1 MPKAMEMS
9 DNQKTAWIIGASSG
23 IGRALALKLARDGWR
38 VAVSARRADALA
50 DLAREAGSCIQVFPL
65 DICDPEAVSKI
76 SAAVR
81 QEMGPL
87 ALFVQ
92 AAGTYTRD
100 TPSAFDASAM
110 RRMVDLNLIGTAHCL
125 EAVIPILIADGGG
138 RIALV
143 ASVSGYAGLPGGGVY
158 GATKSALI
166 TLAEAMAPDLARHGV
181 AVSIVNPGFVRTP
194 LTDLNDFPMPFIVSA
209 EAAADHICK
218 GLRKGSF
225 EIAFPWQ
232 MVFGLKL
239 LRLLPYPLFF
249 ALTRRMLRQ
258 G

>member
-1 MPKAMEMS
+1 MGNGE
-9 DNQKTAWIIGASSG
+9 KTAWIIGASSG
-23 IGRALALKLARDGWR
+23 IGRALALKLVREGWR
-38 VAVSARRADALA
+38 VAVSARREEALA
-50 DLAREAGSCIQVFPL
+50 ELGRGAGSDVEIFPL
-65 DICDPEAVSKI
+65 DICDRD
-76 SAAVR
+76 AVR
-81 QEMGPL
+81 RVAAGVRQSMGPL
-87 ALFVQ
+87 SLVVQ
-92 AAGTYTRD
+92 AAGTYLRD
-100 TPSAFDASAM
+100 TPSAFDADAM
-110 RRMVDLNLIGTAHCL
+110 RRMVELNLMGTAHCL

-143 ASVSGYAGLPGGGVY
+143 ASVSGYAGLPGGGLY

-166 TLAEAMAPDLARHGV
+166 TMAESITPDLARHGV

-209 EAAADHICK
+209 EDAADHIYK
-218 GLRKGSF
+218 GLRKERF

-249 ALTRRMLRQ
+249 ALTRRLLRQ
-258 G
+258 D